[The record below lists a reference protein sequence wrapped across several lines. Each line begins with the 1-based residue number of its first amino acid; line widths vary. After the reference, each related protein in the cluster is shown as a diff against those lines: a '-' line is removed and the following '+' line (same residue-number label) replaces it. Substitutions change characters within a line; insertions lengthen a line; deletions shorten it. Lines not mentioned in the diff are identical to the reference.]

1 MKYLGFL
8 ITVAILFVALP
19 AGSSEE
25 ITEQSLTSQGKKHD
39 YYLFVPDTVKAPAPL
54 LILFHDYAHNA
65 FSLVQKWTDIASREG
80 IILAGP
86 DVLNSS
92 RGWRIPEDGP
102 EFVFNLAEDL
112 KANYPID
119 PLRIYLFGHSGGAS
133 LFGHSG
139 GANFALTMSM
149 LESQYFAATAIHAG
163 AWQSSQFS
171 LTDSAKR
178 KIPIAIFVGER
189 DQEFLASVLATSE
202 RLKQKGFNVELTTRP
217 GYNHLYYDLAGSL
230 NEQIWSFLKRY
241 GLSEQ
246 PVYDRYSFD
255 K

>member
-1 MKYLGFL
+1 MKYLQFL
-8 ITVAILFVALP
+8 IPAAILFTALQVE
-19 AGSSEE
+19 SSEE
-25 ITEQSLTSQGKKHD
+25 ISEQNLTSQGKKHN
-39 YYLFVPDTVKAPAPL
+39 YYLFVPDTAKAPAPL
-54 LILFHDYAHNA
+54 LIIFRDFAHNA
-65 FSLVQKWTDIASREG
+65 FSMVQKWIDIAFREG

-86 DVLNSS
+86 EVLNSS

-102 EFVFNLAEDL
+102 EFIFNLAEEL
-112 KANYPID
+112 KAKYPID
-119 PLRIYLFGHSGGAS
+119 PRRIYLFGN
-133 LFGHSG
+133 SG

-189 DQEFLASVLATSE
+189 DQGFLASVIATSE
-202 RLKQKGFNVELTTRP
+202 QLKQKGFDVELTTRP
-217 GYNHLYYDLAGSL
+217 GYNYLYFDQAGHL
-230 NEQIWSFLKRY
+230 NEQIWNFLKGY
-241 GLSEQ
+241 ELSEQ